1 MSNGK
6 ARDMDYK
13 FAIKVL
19 SSAKVDT
26 PSIHGNPKKY
36 GYQNQ
41 YFYDIARN
49 MAIQA
54 LKEKYENDKPQAN
67 LSAVALE
74 TRKGMDQEREN
85 MAIEKI
91 IDLTQTAQAIVETL
105 EKCGFNDCT
114 DSSGYYVIKYLD
126 EFERSVDVYKSKADG
141 KENDHYVVYCSYED
155 EQSDY
160 VYTEDL
166 SVESL
171 EKVLREL
178 ADEDERRDSG
188 GPRHGNWSRV
198 EVRLPE
204 EDVRV
209 LVCVDSE
216 RSYTK
221 IDTDR
226 MLDDK
231 WVRWGTDVTHWMPLP
246 EPPSEKG

>member
-1 MSNGK
+1 MNGK

-26 PSIHGNPKKY
+26 PSVHGNPKRY

-54 LKEKYENDKPQAN
+54 LKEKYENDKPK
-67 LSAVALE
+67 
-74 TRKGMDQEREN
+74 T
-85 MAIEKI
+85 
-91 IDLTQTAQAIVETL
+91 IDLTQTAQAIVEDL
-105 EKCGFNDCT
+105 EKSGFNDCT

-126 EFERSVDVYKSKADG
+126 GVERSVDVYKSNADG
-141 KENDHYVVYCSYED
+141 EENDHYVVYCSYED

-160 VYTEDL
+160 VYTENL

-178 ADEDERRDSG
+178 ADEGERRCSDV
-188 GPRHGNWSRV
+188 PRRGNWNRV
-198 EVRLPE
+198 EDQLPE

-209 LVCVDSE
+209 LVCVNSE

-221 IDTDR
+221 MDTDR
-226 MLDDK
+226 RLNGK
-231 WVRWGTDVTHWMPLP
+231 WVRWGADITHWMPLP